1 MGDQGYVSEATDP
14 FSDVDDEISLGRRL
28 PEAAEQG
35 DLARVRDLI
44 RHGANVN
51 AEDATGCTALYRA
64 AYNGH
69 KGVVKLLIGTAGCAV
84 NSHGRLTGHTAL
96 SLAAEDGNLAIVRL
110 LLQVDSINV
119 EGGESAACRVPIAL
133 AAQNGRSKVVEALL
147 QRGANPNVLLRG
159 KRTPL
164 HIAAE
169 RGDVDVIRVL
179 LEDERCN
186 PSAVTDDGE
195 SPIGL
200 AAENWHSGVIK
211 ALLKRGVNPNVLLL
225 NKQTPLHIAAERG
238 DVDVIRA
245 LLQDKRCN
253 PSAVT
258 GNGESPVV
266 FAARAGKLAAVQ
278 LLLPALRSDS
288 DQKSLQIPKAIVAAS
303 FHGHHRVAMQL
314 QARSK
319 VIAAL
324 PADLVG
330 MIVAQELNRAAL
342 SIARAAPALPMRSRK
357 RKRGAARA
365 AWTRKVTR
373 TD

>member
-1 MGDQGYVSEATDP
+1 MQRHATGDDKTLMPSVPGNAGDTSGSHLMGDQGYVSEATDP

-169 RGDVDVIRVL
+169 RGDVDVIR
-179 LEDERCN
+179 
-186 PSAVTDDGE
+186 
-195 SPIGL
+195 
-200 AAENWHSGVIK
+200 
-211 ALLKRGVNPNVLLL
+211 
-225 NKQTPLHIAAERG
+225 
-238 DVDVIRA
+238 A